1 MSDIR
6 ANTISDA
13 AGTGPIDLY
22 KQSAAKAWVNFNG
35 TGTIAIRDSFN
46 TSSLTDNGTGAY
58 TVTFTNNMSNGNYS
72 FELSNGRN
80 VGINADVISV
90 MDSDTAPTTS
100 SLKMLVL
107 TGTSTVDVSYVT
119 QGYLGDLA

>member
-35 TGTIAIRDSFN
+35 VGTVAIRTSFSV
-46 TSSLTDNGTGAY
+46 SSLTDNAVGDYAVG
-58 TVTFTNNMSNGNYS
+58 FTNTFANEPCAVITGGSLATHYFASGLTASY
-72 FELSNGRN
+72 R
-80 VGINADVISV
+80 INHI
-90 MDSDTAPTTS
+90 TTS
-100 SLKMLVL
+100 SAATDSSIITL
-107 TGTSTVDVSYVT
+107 SAH
-119 QGYLGDLA
+119 GDLA